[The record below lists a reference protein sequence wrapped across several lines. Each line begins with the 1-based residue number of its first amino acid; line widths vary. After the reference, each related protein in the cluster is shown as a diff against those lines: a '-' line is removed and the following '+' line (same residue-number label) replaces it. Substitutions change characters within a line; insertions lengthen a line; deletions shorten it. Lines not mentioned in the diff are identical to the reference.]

1 MFCSLVNIMI
11 CGSPTC
17 LRKKKHWLQVKKE
30 KRYLLGPMTKSNE
43 GKIEEV
49 NNK

>member
-1 MFCSLVNIMI
+1 MFEKKTIGCKSK
-11 CGSPTC
+11 
-17 LRKKKHWLQVKKE
+17 RK

-43 GKIEEV
+43 GKIEEN